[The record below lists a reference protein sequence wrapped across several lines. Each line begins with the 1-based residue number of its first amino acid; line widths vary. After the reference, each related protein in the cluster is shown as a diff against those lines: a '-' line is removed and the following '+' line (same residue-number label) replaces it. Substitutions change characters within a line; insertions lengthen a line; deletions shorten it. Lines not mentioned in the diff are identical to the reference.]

1 MLGII
6 GGTALLAAKLPPLHK
21 QTIATPFGSTDLYRG
36 TFIFIPRHQKN
47 TPPHNINHKANLAAC
62 KILGVDRL
70 ILIGSTGGM
79 KQTYRP
85 GTLVLPDDYYAPWLI
100 PTLHDNDIR
109 HVPPA
114 IDPQLRQQ
122 LADLIPDALGGTY
135 LQTRGPRFETR
146 AEIQSLAPHTDIV
159 GMTIASELTLANEL
173 GIPAAALCTVD
184 NYANGIGGADAP
196 DYNEIIAVAKQNG
209 DRISKLLTKIVETLA

>member
-6 GGTALLAAKLPPLHK
+6 GGTALLAAKLPPLQK
-21 QTIATPFGSTDLYRG
+21 QTIATPFGTTDLYRG

-70 ILIGSTGGM
+70 ILIGSSTGGM

-114 IDPQLRQQ
+114 IDPRLRQK
-122 LADLIPDALGGTY
+122 LADLIPDALSGTY

-146 AEIQSLAPHTDIV
+146 AEIQSLAPYTDIV
-159 GMTIASELTLANEL
+159 GMTIASELRKRTRHPCCRPLH
-173 GIPAAALCTVD
+173 
-184 NYANGIGGADAP
+184 
-196 DYNEIIAVAKQNG
+196 
-209 DRISKLLTKIVETLA
+209 R

>member
-6 GGTALLAAKLPPLHK
+6 GGTALLAAKLPPLQK
-21 QTIATPFGSTDLYRG
+21 KTIATPFGKTDVYTGSFL
-36 TFIFIPRHQKN
+36 FIPRHQHA
-47 TPPHNINHKANLAAC
+47 TPPHNVNHKAHLAAC

-79 KQTYRP
+79 KESYRP
-85 GTLVLPDDYYAPWLI
+85 GTLVIPDDYYCPWNI
-100 PTLHDNDIR
+100 PTLHDNDIH

-114 IDPQLRQQ
+114 VDEGLRQE
-122 LADLIPDALGGTY
+122 LYKIIPDAVSGTY
-135 LQTRGPRFETR
+135 VQTHGPRFETR
-146 AEIQSLAPHTDIV
+146 AEIASLAPHTDIV

-196 DYNEIIAVAKQNG
+196 DYNEIITVAQQNG
-209 DRISKLLTKIVETLA
+209 DRISRLVTKIVENLA

>member
-6 GGTALLAAKLPPLHK
+6 GGTALLAAKLPALQK
-21 QTIATPFGSTDLYRG
+21 KTISTPFGKTDVYIG
-36 TFIFIPRHQKN
+36 KFIFIPRHQNN
-47 TPPHNINHKANLAAC
+47 TPPHNINHKAHLAAC

-79 KQTYRP
+79 KEHVRP
-85 GTLVLPDDYYAPWLI
+85 GTIVIPNDYYCPWDI
-100 PTLHDNDIR
+100 PTLHDNDIH

-114 IDPQLRQQ
+114 VDEGLWQALRE
-122 LADLIPDALGGTY
+122 LIPDAVSGTY
-135 LQTRGPRFETR
+135 LQTHGPRFETR
-146 AEIQSLAPHTDIV
+146 AEIASFAEHTDIV

-184 NYANGIGGADAP
+184 NYANGIGGAAAP
-196 DYNEIIAVAKQNG
+196 DYNEIITVAKQNG
-209 DRISKLLTKIVETLA
+209 ERISTIVTEIVEKLA

>member
-6 GGTALLAAKLPPLHK
+6 GGTALLAAKLPALQK
-21 QTIATPFGSTDLYRG
+21 KTVATPFGKTDVYTG
-36 TFIFIPRHQKN
+36 KCIFIPRHQNN
-47 TPPHNINHKANLAAC
+47 TPPHNVNHRAHLAAC

-79 KQTYRP
+79 KESVRP
-85 GTLVLPDDYYAPWLI
+85 GTLIIPDDYYCPWDI
-100 PTLHDNDIR
+100 PTLHDNDIH

-114 IDPQLRQQ
+114 VDEGLRRT
-122 LADLIPDALGGTY
+122 LHDLIPDAVSGTY
-135 LQTRGPRFETR
+135 LQAHGPRFETR
-146 AEIQSLAPHTDIV
+146 AEIASFAEYTDIV

-184 NYANGIGGADAP
+184 NYANGVGGADAP
-196 DYNEIIAVAKQNG
+196 DYNEIVTVAKQNG
-209 DRISKLLTKIVETLA
+209 ERISKIVTEIVENLA

>member
-6 GGTALLAAKLPPLHK
+6 GGTALLAAKLPPLEK
-21 QTIATPFGSTDLYRG
+21 KTVATPFGKTDVYTG
-36 TFIFIPRHQKN
+36 KFIFIPRHQNN
-47 TPPHNINHKANLAAC
+47 TPPHNVNHKAHLAAC

-79 KQTYRP
+79 KEPYRP
-85 GTLVLPDDYYAPWLI
+85 GTIVIPDDYSCPWDI

-114 IDPQLRQQ
+114 VDARLRQTLQ
-122 LADLIPDALGGTY
+122 ELVPDAVSGTY
-135 LQTRGPRFETR
+135 LQAHGPRFETR
-146 AEIQSLAPHTDIV
+146 AEIASFAEHTDIV

-173 GIPAAALCTVD
+173 GIPVAALCTVD
-184 NYANGIGGADAP
+184 NYANGVGGADAP

-209 DRISKLLTKIVETLA
+209 DRISRLVTEIVENLA

>member
-1 MLGII
+1 
-6 GGTALLAAKLPPLHK
+6 
-21 QTIATPFGSTDLYRG
+21 
-36 TFIFIPRHQKN
+36 
-47 TPPHNINHKANLAAC
+47 
-62 KILGVDRL
+62 
-70 ILIGSTGGM
+70 
-79 KQTYRP
+79 
-85 GTLVLPDDYYAPWLI
+85 PWLI

-122 LADLIPDALGGTY
+122 LAALIPDALGGTY